1 MKKVGI
7 MQPYFMP
14 YIGYWQLIKYVDTY
28 VFFDDVNYIKKGWV
42 NRNNILINGNA
53 GLFTISLNNASQNK
67 LINEISISDDFI
79 KFNKTIDFTYHKAPY
94 YQETRELLNIILSYS
109 KNSLSKF
116 IGNSIQVIS
125 KYLEINTEF
134 ISSSDIIKN
143 ENLKAQEKIIDIC
156 KILKANTYINAIGG
170 VELYKQDIFTKS
182 NITLQFLKPTI
193 TKYKQF
199 KNNFISD
206 LSIIDILMFNSKEDI
221 NIQLDKF
228 ELINNSPTLSMELI

>member
-53 GLFTISLNNASQNK
+53 SLFTISLNNASQNK

-79 KFNKTIDFTYHKAPY
+79 KFNKTIDFTYYKAPY
-94 YQETRELLNIILSYS
+94 YQETRELL
-109 KNSLSKF
+109 

-134 ISSSDIIKN
+134 IYSSDIIKN

-170 VELYKQDIFTKS
+170 TGLYKQDIFTKS
-182 NITLQFLKPTI
+182 NINLQFLKPTI

-199 KNNFISD
+199 KNNFISN
-206 LSIIDILMFNSKEDI
+206 LSIIDVLMFNSKEDI